1 MVWSVCKMRLQHM
14 CAVASENLT
23 VKGLRDNRSGLNIF
37 EDAEFAEFCGVLDG
51 QLKALNRTGKYIE
64 KKKASVITIEMEET
78 LWKNGLLGDHNPQ
91 VLLDTLVYLIVLNF
105 ALRSGEEHRRLRH
118 KPSQINVIN
127 PEGEAPYIAYTEDI
141 SKTNQG
147 GLKSRKIIPKS
158 VIHHANLQNP
168 SRCLVHLFIKYSQLC
183 PSDRPDG
190 ALYLTPLKNR
200 TQERWYSRIP
210 IGHNKLA
217 DTVPRLI
224 REVGID
230 GYFTNHSLRV
240 TATTRLYDSQID
252 EASIMQCTG
261 HQSVEG
267 VCAYKRS
274 SNKLCEV
281 TSAILN
287 QEFKRVKNEDC
298 AKSYVQ
304 PVEGNESSRSP
315 QKIHGINA
323 MEFRR
328 SI

>member
-1 MVWSVCKMRLQHM
+1 
-14 CAVASENLT
+14 
-23 VKGLRDNRSGLNIF
+23 
-37 EDAEFAEFCGVLDG
+37 
-51 QLKALNRTGKYIE
+51 
-64 KKKASVITIEMEET
+64 MEET

-91 VLLDTLVYLIVLNF
+91 VLLDTLVYLTGLNF

-141 SKTNQG
+141 PKTNQG

-190 ALYLTPLKNR
+190 ALYLTPLKNP
-200 TQERWYSRIP
+200 TQERWYGRIP

-217 DTVPRLI
+217 DTVPRLM
-224 REVGID
+224 REAGID

-252 EASIMQCTG
+252 EASIMQRTG

-267 VCAYKRS
+267 VRAFKRS

-298 AKSYVQ
+298 AKSHMQ

-315 QKIHGINA
+315 QKISWNQCHGIS
-323 MEFRR
+323 EEHLILL
-328 SI
+328 STLTLSVS